1 MWTTFQL
8 EREVLLDYTTR
19 TDRGTLYFRTKL
31 QHAFDCASIVYR
43 LFPFDFIYIY
53 VYIFN
58 LKYKEESGICGEVL
72 LFTRF
77 IEY

>member
-1 MWTTFQL
+1 M
-8 EREVLLDYTTR
+8 LLTAPR
-19 TDRGTLYFRTKL
+19 SCIVCEC
-31 QHAFDCASIVYR
+31 AF